1 MIEVKNKVI
10 DTPIYEILDTLLKE
24 LQLKGID
31 YLRVLRLNGNNIQVC
46 CPYHNM
52 GKEKRP
58 SAGVLTHKTKDNQS
72 GTFHCFACG
81 ETTSLP
87 NLISHCFGRDD
98 NGAYGEDWLLT
109 NFNSL
114 CAESRRDT
122 LTSILDSTRKAIVGQ
137 IRGYLSKS

>member
-52 GKEKRP
+52 GKEK
-58 SAGVLTHKTKDNQS
+58 KTKCRS
-72 GTFHCFACG
+72 
-81 ETTSLP
+81 
-87 NLISHCFGRDD
+87 
-98 NGAYGEDWLLT
+98 
-109 NFNSL
+109 FNSQDK
-114 CAESRRDT
+114 R
-122 LTSILDSTRKAIVGQ
+122 
-137 IRGYLSKS
+137 